1 MILGFYND
9 REFYTRLFHYAIP
22 IIVQQFLL
30 SSLNLV
36 GVVMI
41 GQLGEAAIAAVG
53 LCNQIFFL
61 LNLLLFGINSGAAIF
76 TAQLWGKGDVHSIRK
91 VLGLA
96 LLLGLMGGLFFSVVA
111 ELFPREALS
120 IYSRDP
126 QVISLGSEYL
136 KIFGMS
142 FLFTA
147 ITFSYAIVLRSTG
160 DVRTPMLVSMG
171 ALSLNTL
178 LSYGLIFGNFGLPN
192 LGVRGAAISITIAR
206 MIECIA
212 LVFLVYRRKTPA
224 AASLQELLSFTRG
237 FAGRVMRRVLPVALN
252 EVLWSLGI
260 TTYNIIYARI
270 GTEAIAAMNIAATI
284 DGMAIVFFIGIG
296 NACAILVG
304 NVIGAGEEEKAYRYA
319 LRSLGLGVVGGV
331 FIGLLL
337 ILMSGGLLELYKV
350 SPIVIDYTR
359 RVLTIIGLGL
369 WLRVANLIM
378 FVGIFRSGGDTRF
391 AFFLDAGTIWIV
403 GVPLAYLGA
412 FIFQLPVYLVYLMVL
427 TDELTKMVIGLFR
440 LFSKKWIHNLT
451 YVA

>member
-1 MILGFYND
+1 
-9 REFYTRLFHYAIP
+9 
-22 IIVQQFLL
+22 
-30 SSLNLV
+30 
-36 GVVMI
+36 
-41 GQLGEAAIAAVG
+41 
-53 LCNQIFFL
+53 
-61 LNLLLFGINSGAAIF
+61 
-76 TAQLWGKGDVHSIRK
+76 
-91 VLGLA
+91 
-96 LLLGLMGGLFFSVVA
+96 
-111 ELFPREALS
+111 
-120 IYSRDP
+120 
-126 QVISLGSEYL
+126 
-136 KIFGMS
+136 
-142 FLFTA
+142 
-147 ITFSYAIVLRSTG
+147 
-160 DVRTPMLVSMG
+160 
-171 ALSLNTL
+171 
-178 LSYGLIFGNFGLPN
+178 
-192 LGVRGAAISITIAR
+192 
-206 MIECIA
+206 
-212 LVFLVYRRKTPA
+212 
-224 AASLQELLSFTRG
+224 
-237 FAGRVMRRVLPVALN
+237 
-252 EVLWSLGI
+252 LGI